1 MYTFKVTI
9 SREVSQ
15 DINTIMELAS
25 SNIFL
30 ALSLVS
36 RHLRSD
42 KSAHWIVEGSKN
54 RMPRDIFIPIS
65 FHKKEEKS
73 KRVKVIK
80 EEEKYKPY
88 IRKCGLEF

>member
-36 RHLRSD
+36 RHLRVTSQLT
-42 KSAHWIVEGSKN
+42 E
-54 RMPRDIFIPIS
+54 
-65 FHKKEEKS
+65 
-73 KRVKVIK
+73 
-80 EEEKYKPY
+80 
-88 IRKCGLEF
+88 